1 VSCLTCKHAR
11 FVPPSDWHG
20 KKWEYSHHLAL
31 REVERTGHA
40 QLLDC
45 TLNPDWSRRNT
56 NHTCGQWAAVET
68 ETDLLYLRQA
78 RDNRIYHAM
87 AEEVKD
93 LRRQLTEARRRS
105 ANRMLRIKALKG
117 RAASPLDA
125 MNAIDHIPA
134 AQDP

>member
-1 VSCLTCKHAR
+1 MSCLTCKHAR

-20 KKWEYSHHLAL
+20 DWEYSHHLVL
-31 REVERTGHA
+31 REVQRTGHA

-45 TLNPDWSRRNT
+45 TLNPEWSRRDT

-125 MNAIDHIPA
+125 MNALDHIPA

>member
-20 KKWEYSHHLAL
+20 KWEYPCQLVL
-31 REVERTGHA
+31 REVQRTGRA

-56 NHTCGQWAAVET
+56 NHTCGQWAGVEK
-68 ETDLLYLRQA
+68 ETDLLYLGHARADQVYKQMEIEAKVLRQ
-78 RDNRIYHAM
+78 
-87 AEEVKD
+87 ELK
-93 LRRQLTEARRRS
+93 EARRRS
-105 ANRMLRIKALKG
+105 ANRMLRIKALKE

-125 MNAIDHIPA
+125 MNALDHIPA